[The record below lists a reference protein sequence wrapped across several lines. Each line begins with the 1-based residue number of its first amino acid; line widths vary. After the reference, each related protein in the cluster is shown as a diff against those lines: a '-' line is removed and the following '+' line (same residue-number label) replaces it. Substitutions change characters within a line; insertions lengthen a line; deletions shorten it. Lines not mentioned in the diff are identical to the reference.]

1 MSILSFIDRQAN
13 LKIGNTDRPHL
24 GSRHPPAD
32 HARPSAA
39 SGGVLRVDRSAT
51 DDRHE
56 MVQITGVHR
65 MGSHILVADGGAH
78 RMGSRILVADGGV
91 HESGLL
97 YFYAARTVHNL
108 GYSPKT

>member
-1 MSILSFIDRQAN
+1 
-13 LKIGNTDRPHL
+13 
-24 GSRHPPAD
+24 
-32 HARPSAA
+32 
-39 SGGVLRVDRSAT
+39 
-51 DDRHE
+51 

-108 GYSPKT
+108 GYSPLQPRVNLLSPEPNQHDSIA